1 MTYNQKLI
9 TARTMRAHGGSFVR
23 ALAEAL
29 IMADVTNVQRL
40 EGAFPEYMM
49 KYGPGSDM
57 YAAMEKVEA

>member
-1 MTYNQKLI
+1 MTHDQKLI
-9 TARTMRAHGGSFVR
+9 TVRAMKQYGGSFVQ
-23 ALAEAL
+23 ALAAAL
-29 IMADVTNVQRL
+29 LLADVTNVQRL